1 MRRLF
6 TTLMIL
12 LVVVAAGI
20 SALLLLINPNDFR
33 AYMIKQ
39 VQQRTGYRLTLDGD
53 LRWRVWPQLSILS
66 DRMSLRADGAE
77 QPVIAADNMRLDV
90 RLWPLLSH
98 QLEVRRVMLK
108 GAVIRLTPASEPTP
122 LPNAPRSSAVRSE
135 PISDMAWRLN
145 IHQVKVEDSLVIW
158 QAPTGS
164 LSTCAIS
171 S

>member
-1 MRRLF
+1 MRRLL

-12 LVVVAAGI
+12 LVVVTAGI

-39 VQQRTGYRLTLDGD
+39 VQQRTGYALTLDGD

-66 DRMSLRADGAE
+66 DRMSLRADGAA

-108 GAVIRLTPASEPTP
+108 GR
-122 LPNAPRSSAVRSE
+122 
-135 PISDMAWRLN
+135 
-145 IHQVKVEDSLVIW
+145 
-158 QAPTGS
+158 
-164 LSTCAIS
+164 
-171 S
+171 